1 MSYIVNVHAR
11 EILDSRGNPTIEV
24 DVLTSDGSMGRAAVP
39 SGASTGIHEA
49 VELRDGDTA
58 RYLGKGVLQAV
69 ENVNNMLDEELHG
82 TMITDQLGIDTI
94 MRAADGTENKGNI
107 GANAIFCAVRRD
119 NRSYGLTEP
128 RYLKE
133 LSKVFVSDKEGKI
146 VPKGLKPIHKIESLN
161 LDSYSAQEIISLKN
175 PLVDYWRL

>member
-49 VELRDGDTA
+49 VELRDGDA
-58 RYLGKGVLQAV
+58 SRYLGKGVLKAL
-69 ENVNNMLDEELHG
+69 ENVNNVLDEELHG

-94 MRAADGTENKGNI
+94 MRAADGTENKGKI
-107 GANAIFCAVRRD
+107 GANAILGVSLACARAAAD
-119 NRSYGLTEP
+119 SLGIALYSYLG
-128 RYLKE
+128 
-133 LSKVFVSDKEGKI
+133 GM
-146 VPKGLKPIHKIESLN
+146 
-161 LDSYSAQEIISLKN
+161 
-175 PLVDYWRL
+175 